1 MTPYFLAGGLDIP
14 VPAMASPGDGG
25 ASEIPLTVSGEG
37 GADVSARL
45 RRLEGVSGT
54 VPGSCFTTMVLVARV
69 GVARVGVARVG
80 VARVGVARVG
90 VARVAPR
97 VGRFELEESGSL
109 PFSVFAAGRF
119 AGMFLG
125 NPDG

>member
-69 GVARVGVARVG
+69 GVARV
-80 VARVGVARVG
+80 
-90 VARVAPR
+90 APR